1 MLPTPYVASLRVY
14 EPLWA
19 FDNEVKQRWSEINN
33 DSKTKINEQVLA
45 LRRTIGFDQLSFL
58 DHGAHVLDESGVRY
72 VAPWSTKTRCWAALE
87 EFKSSLPSSILRFY
101 ITANHE
107 EILRANS
114 SLIEDKV
121 THIITATWS
130 IPPRWFAL
138 FQPSDRKYGITD
150 YGSYTLLRS
159 SIFEAKQRCTFAH
172 EVVLN
177 AFGPGPVEIEIAL
190 LLNWLSLF
198 HENSIIECDY
208 GGLASYLEKSL
219 IDNGE
224 KGLESDT
231 SIEDVANSLAGLAA
245 GDGRLAGKGY
255 ERLVSRWRRVAAFEQ
270 AF

>member
-19 FDNEVKQRWSEINN
+19 FGSEVKQRWSEINS
-33 DSKTKINEQVLA
+33 DSRTKIDEQVAA
-45 LRRTIGFDQLSFL
+45 LRRTIEFDKLSFL
-58 DHGAHVLDESGVRY
+58 EDGAHVLDESGVRY
-72 VAPWSTKTRCWAALE
+72 VAPWSTKTRCLVALE
-87 EFKSSLPSSILRFY
+87 EFKSFLPSSILRFY
-101 ITANHE
+101 IPTNHE
-107 EILRANS
+107 EILQAYS
-114 SLIEDKV
+114 SLFEDKV
-121 THIITATWS
+121 SHVINATWS

-138 FQPSDRKYGITD
+138 FQPSDRKYGVND
-150 YGSYTLLRS
+150 YGSYTHLRS

-172 EVVLN
+172 N
-177 AFGPGPVEIEIAL
+177 AVINSFGPGPVENEIAL
-190 LLNWLSLF
+190 LLNWLWLF

-219 IDNGE
+219 IENGE

-255 ERLVSRWRRVAAFEQ
+255 ERLVSRWRRVAAFEH